1 MSFLIKNKKS
11 DIEIISSFSPNL
23 RLSGHHLSS
32 SPLFIMADMWT
43 SHTVLYFREGLG
55 SCGGNYHSCPA
66 GWELWGGRQEVS
78 GENHA
83 AAGLLQETRLFQPA
97 KVGTDKARSGG
108 RWSKHV
114 GVLIQYVFLF
124 PDVSRFGT
132 ERLYAQK
139 EDLLHEVL
147 ELEAEKGLLVSSE
160 GSKYQVDVS
169 VSCNREKR
177 FPWLLWVVGLSSYS
191 FFNS

>member
-97 KVGTDKARSGG
+97 KVGTDKARSDAEVNMLGC
-108 RWSKHV
+108 WSSTCSC
-114 GVLIQYVFLF
+114 FRMF
-124 PDVSRFGT
+124 PGLEQRGCMPRRRICSTRF
-132 ERLYAQK
+132 
-139 EDLLHEVL
+139 
-147 ELEAEKGLLVSSE
+147 
-160 GSKYQVDVS
+160 
-169 VSCNREKR
+169 
-177 FPWLLWVVGLSSYS
+177 
-191 FFNS
+191 